1 MNFNNI
7 NKRLISGMLGGIML
21 ATPLTFTACSSSPY
35 EYVTEEDGNIY
46 LDSDKMF
53 SYNDVKDL
61 HVINVKTKIN
71 ENLYLVYID
80 KYFFASI
87 PMDYHDVFTGKEIIR
102 NNSDGVV
109 TTEGVE
115 LLSDEKIEQYLI
127 SYNMLK
133 ESYSVDDLEVLFEKI
148 KQDVYSDNNK
158 KLVKNK

>member
-1 MNFNNI
+1 MKVNNI
-7 NKRLISGMLGGIML
+7 NKRLIAGMLGGVML
-21 ATPLTFTACSSSPY
+21 TTPLTLTGCNSY

-80 KYFFASI
+80 KYFFAGI
-87 PMDYHDVFTGKEIIR
+87 PMDYHDVFAGKEIIR
-102 NNSDGVV
+102 NNSNGVV

-133 ESYSVDDLEVLFEKI
+133 ESYSVDDLEELFEKI

-158 KLVKNK
+158 ELIKNK

>member
-21 ATPLTFTACSSSPY
+21 ATPLTLAGCYSY

-46 LDSDKMF
+46 LDSDKMYP
-53 SYNDVKDL
+53 YNDVKDL
-61 HVINVKTKIN
+61 RVINVKTKIN

-80 KYFFASI
+80 KSFFTGI

-102 NNSDGVV
+102 NNSNGVV

-115 LLSDEKIEQYLI
+115 LLSEERIEQYLI

-133 ESYSVDDLEVLFEKI
+133 DSYCVEDLKVLLEKI
-148 KQDVYSDNNK
+148 KQDIYSDNNK
-158 KLVKNK
+158 ELVKNK

>member
-1 MNFNNI
+1 MKFNNI

-21 ATPLTFTACSSSPY
+21 ATPLTLTGCNSY

-80 KYFFASI
+80 KYFFAGI

-102 NNSDGVV
+102 NNSNGVV

-133 ESYSVDDLEVLFEKI
+133 ESYSVDDLEELFEKI

-158 KLVKNK
+158 ELIKNK

>member
-1 MNFNNI
+1 MKFNNI
-7 NKRLISGMLGGIML
+7 NKRLIAGMLGGVMFT
-21 ATPLTFTACSSSPY
+21 TPLTLAGCNSY

-46 LDSDKMF
+46 LDSDKMYP
-53 SYNDVKDL
+53 YNDVKDL
-61 HVINVKTKIN
+61 RVINVKTIIN

-80 KYFFASI
+80 ESFFTGI

-102 NNSDGVV
+102 NNSNGVV

-115 LLSDEKIEQYLI
+115 LLSEERIEQYLI

-133 ESYSVDDLEVLFEKI
+133 DSYSAEDLEYLFSKI

-158 KLVKNK
+158 ELIKNK

>member
-1 MNFNNI
+1 MKFNNI
-7 NKRLISGMLGGIML
+7 NKRLIAGMLGGVML
-21 ATPLTFTACSSSPY
+21 TTPLTLAGCNSY

-46 LDSDKMF
+46 LDSDKMY

-80 KYFFASI
+80 KYFFTGI
-87 PMDYHDVFTGKEIIR
+87 HMDYHDVFTGKEIIQED
-102 NNSDGVV
+102 SSGVV

-115 LLSDEKIEQYLI
+115 LLSEERIEQYLI

-133 ESYSVDDLEVLFEKI
+133 DSYCVEDLKVLLEKI

-158 KLVKNK
+158 ELVKNK

>member
-1 MNFNNI
+1 MKFNNI
-7 NKRLISGMLGGIML
+7 NKRLISGMLGGVML
-21 ATPLTFTACSSSPY
+21 TTPLTLTGCNSY

-80 KYFFASI
+80 KYFFAGI
-87 PMDYHDVFTGKEIIR
+87 PVDYHDVFTGKEIIR
-102 NNSDGVV
+102 NNSNGVV

-133 ESYSVDDLEVLFEKI
+133 ESYSVDDLEELFEKI
-148 KQDVYSDNNK
+148 KQDAYSDNNK
-158 KLVKNK
+158 ELIKNK